1 MRYCDLCVTKSQ
13 IIQKVTNLSTFA
25 PPIPITM
32 RFNLTKEFLEQ
43 VHIAIQSN
51 DFEWIDKNV
60 LELHFVDI
68 AEILDELPNVD
79 AKAIYFRM
87 DEETQADVLMEL
99 EEEVRDRFLKSL
111 SKKEIAEQLEN
122 LDSDDAADILYE
134 YDDTEIQEVISH
146 MEDDEAAD
154 DIVDLLNY
162 DEDTA
167 GGLMQKEFLHA
178 EIDWTVEQC
187 LAEIREQ
194 AKEVDKVY
202 TIYVVDNLNK
212 LVGVLS
218 LKALFFS
225 EPGFKIRDLYQA
237 KNIISVKVTDD
248 QDEVMRLFDK
258 YGLVSI
264 PVLDYQ
270 NKLVGRITI
279 DDVVDII
286 REEADRDFQLAT
298 GISEKVEDNASIFR
312 ITKAR
317 LPWLIIGML
326 GGTLGAKVI
335 SSFEGSISHVPAL
348 AFFIPMI
355 TAMGGNVG
363 VQSSAIVVQSL
374 AKGNQFK
381 SIFAKLGKEVLV
393 GLFNGL
399 ICSSLIFGI
408 ASIFGTID
416 LGIVVSASLFVV
428 IVFAAVM
435 GTLIP
440 LILDKYDIDPALATG
455 PFITT
460 LNDVLGLFIYFSIGM
475 LMYA

>member
-1 MRYCDLCVTKSQ
+1 
-13 IIQKVTNLSTFA
+13 
-25 PPIPITM
+25 M
-32 RFNLTKEFLEQ
+32 RFELTREFLDQ
-43 VHIAIQSN
+43 LRLAIQN
-51 DFEWIDKNV
+51 EDNAWIDKNV

-68 AEILDELPNVD
+68 AEILDQLSNAE
-79 AKAIYFRM
+79 AKSIYFRL
-87 DEETQADVLMEL
+87 DEDTQADVLMEL
-99 EEEVRDRFLKSL
+99 EEEVRDRFIKSL
-111 SKKEIAEQLEN
+111 STKEIAEQLEN

-134 YDDTEIQEVISH
+134 LSDTEIHEVISQ

-167 GGLMQKEFLHA
+167 GGLMQKEFLYTQL
-178 EIDWTVEQC
+178 EWTVEEC
-187 LAEIREQ
+187 LREIKEQ
-194 AKEVDKVY
+194 AKDVEKVY
-202 TIYVVDNLNK
+202 TIYVVDVLNK

-218 LKALFFS
+218 LKTLFFADPS
-225 EPGFKIRDLYQA
+225 QKISDLYQG

-258 YGLVSI
+258 YGLVSL

-279 DDVVDII
+279 DDVVDVI

-312 ITKAR
+312 ISKAR

-335 SSFEGSISHVPAL
+335 SSFEGSISLVPSL

-374 AKGNQFK
+374 AKGNDHFG
-381 SIFAKLGKEVLV
+381 SIMQKLLKEGLV
-393 GLFNGL
+393 GLLNGILLSLL
-399 ICSSLIFGI
+399 IYGI
-408 ASIFGTID
+408 AFIFASST
-416 LGIVVSASLFVV
+416 LGFVVSISLLVVV
-428 IVFAAVM
+428 IFAAII

-440 LILDKYDIDPALATG
+440 LLLHKNNIDPALATG

-460 LNDVLGLFIYFSIGM
+460 LNDVLGLFIYFTVGM
-475 LMYA
+475 LLYNL